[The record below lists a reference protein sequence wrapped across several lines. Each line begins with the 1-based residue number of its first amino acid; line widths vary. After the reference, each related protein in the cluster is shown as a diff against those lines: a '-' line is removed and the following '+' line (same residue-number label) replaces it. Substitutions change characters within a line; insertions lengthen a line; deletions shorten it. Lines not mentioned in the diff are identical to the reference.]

1 MSSNLPNKA
10 VLVASAEDLARE
22 NKSLCNILSGNQTS
36 LEEWLH
42 VQEWK
47 NEAIESLGDIQD
59 GICSLKGELHLFTF
73 AIIIQTVQCKIFSQ
87 IRILISHGP
96 LAL

>member
-10 VLVASAEDLARE
+10 ALVASAEDLAKE
-22 NKSLCNILSGNQTS
+22 NKSLCDVLSGNHTI

-59 GICSLKGELHLFTF
+59 GICSLKGELYMHLFGF
-73 AIIIQTVQCKIFSQ
+73 
-87 IRILISHGP
+87 ILQVIKK
-96 LAL
+96 

>member
-10 VLVASAEDLARE
+10 ALVASAEDLAKE
-22 NKSLCNILSGNQTS
+22 NKSLCDVLSGNQTF

-59 GICSLKGELHLFTF
+59 GICSLKGELYIYLFGF
-73 AIIIQTVQCKIFSQ
+73 
-87 IRILISHGP
+87 ILQVIKK
-96 LAL
+96 